1 MNNTSLIQP
10 NASSQGLIR
19 SAVILVYMVFGALLN
34 SVGSI
39 NLLAVQSMGVTRA
52 DAAVLDA
59 YKDLP
64 IAIVS
69 FMVASLL
76 PRLGLR
82 RAMLIGL
89 AAVGVGCALMPVL
102 ASFWAIKLLFIT
114 IGTAFAL
121 VKVSAY
127 SMIGLLTRDERSHAS
142 FTNFLEGMFMVGV
155 LGGYWLF
162 SAAVDNA
169 NPQSTAWLNVYWV
182 LTAVIAI
189 SFCLLAVSRVDESE
203 ARVSTGAVGA
213 DGAPQPASLAADFNA
228 MLRLLLSGLVMV
240 FVLSAFLYVLIEQG
254 VATWLPS
261 FNNEVLGMPAA
272 MSVGLAVIMPASTAI
287 GRLASAVVIARVGWY
302 SVVNLCVVAIATLI
316 LLTLPLSAGLQPNPN
331 MGWAS
336 APLVAYIFPLI
347 GLFLAPIYPAIN
359 SAMLSVLPKSRHAAM
374 TGLIVIFSALGGSFG
389 SFVTGRLF
397 MAFDGRT
404 AFALLLVPI
413 ALLALFLWLFHRALR
428 RHAVD
433 KEQPAKPLDPQ
444 TAAGMVP

>member
-1 MNNTSLIQP
+1 MNPPRTPP
-10 NASSQGLIR
+10 NPRPSTGLIR
-19 SAVILVYMVFGALLN
+19 GAVVLVYMVFGALLN

-52 DAAVLDA
+52 DAALLDA

-69 FMVASLL
+69 FLVASLL

-102 ASFWAIKLLFIT
+102 AGFWAIKLMFVT
-114 IGTAFAL
+114 IGAAFAL

-127 SMIGLLTRDERSHAS
+127 SMIGLVTHDERSHAS
-142 FTNFLEGMFMVGV
+142 FTNLLEGMFMVGV

-162 SAAVDNA
+162 SQAIDDH
-169 NPQSTAWLNVYWV
+169 NPLSLGWLNVYWV
-182 LTAVIAI
+182 LTGVIAL

-203 ARVSTGAVGA
+203 ARATDSILNPRAGSMLA
-213 DGAPQPASLAADFNA
+213 DLSA
-228 MLRLLLSGLVMV
+228 MMRLMLSWLVLV

-261 FNNEVLGMPAA
+261 FNKEVLHMPAA

-302 SVVNLCVVAIATLI
+302 AVVNLCVLAIAALI
-316 LLTLPLSAGLQPNPN
+316 LMTLPLTAGLQTDPN
-331 MGWAS
+331 MSWS
-336 APLVAYIFPLI
+336 RAPLVAYLFPLI

-374 TGLIVIFSALGGSFG
+374 TGLIVIFSALGGSAG
-389 SFVTGRLF
+389 SFITGRLF

-413 ALLALFLWLFHRALR
+413 ALLAVFLYLFRRGLR
-428 RHAVD
+428 RHAD
-433 KEQPAKPLDPQ
+433 STPRQPSLAPRPS
-444 TAAGMVP
+444 A

>member
-1 MNNTSLIQP
+1 MNPPRTPMHPSH
-10 NASSQGLIR
+10 STWLIR

-39 NLLAVQSMGVTRA
+39 NLLAVQSMGITRA
-52 DAAVLDA
+52 DAALLDA

-69 FMVASLL
+69 FLVASLL

-89 AAVGVGCALMPVL
+89 AAVGLGCALMPVL
-102 ASFWAIKLLFIT
+102 AGFWAIKLLFVT
-114 IGTAFAL
+114 IGAAFAL

-127 SMIGLLTRDERSHAS
+127 SMIGLVTHDERSHAS
-142 FTNFLEGMFMVGV
+142 FTNLLEGMFMVGV

-162 SAAVDNA
+162 SQAIDDH
-169 NPQSTAWLNVYWV
+169 NPLSLGWLNVYWV
-182 LTAVIAI
+182 LTAIIAI
-189 SFCLLAVSRVDESE
+189 SFCLLAVARVDETE
-203 ARVSTGAVGA
+203 ARATSGTLNAPRAGSILGDLGAMMR
-213 DGAPQPASLAADFNA
+213 L
-228 MLRLLLSGLVMV
+228 MLSWLVLV

-261 FNNEVLGMPAA
+261 FNKEVLHMPAA
-272 MSVGLAVIMPASTAI
+272 MSVGLAVIMPASTAV

-302 SVVNLCVVAIATLI
+302 AVVNVCVLAIAALI
-316 LLTLPLSAGLQPNPN
+316 LMTLPLTAGLRTDPS
-331 MGWAS
+331 MSWS
-336 APLVAYIFPLI
+336 RAPLVAYLFPLI

-374 TGLIVIFSALGGSFG
+374 TGLIVIFSALGGTAG
-389 SFVTGRLF
+389 SFITGRLF

-413 ALLALFLWLFHRALR
+413 ALLALFLFLFRRGLR
-428 RHAVD
+428 RHAD
-433 KEQPAKPLDPQ
+433 SAPRQPSLTPRAS
-444 TAAGMVP
+444 A

>member
-1 MNNTSLIQP
+1 MNITNLPTNP
-10 NASSQGLIR
+10 GSSQGLIR

-39 NLLAVQSMGVTRA
+39 NLLAVQSLGVTRA
-52 DAAVLDA
+52 EASLLDA

-64 IAIVS
+64 IAVVS
-69 FMVASLL
+69 FLVASLL

-89 AAVGVGCALMPVL
+89 AAVGAGCALMPVL
-102 ASFWAIKLLFIT
+102 AGFWAIKLLFIT

-142 FTNFLEGMFMVGV
+142 FTNLLEGMFMVGV

-162 SAAVDNA
+162 SQAVDNS

-182 LTAVIAI
+182 LTAIIAV

-203 ARVSTGAVGA
+203 ARVGSGAMGA
-213 DGAPQPASLAADFNA
+213 NGAALNGSLAGDVHA
-228 MLRLLLSGLVMV
+228 MLRLMLSGLVMV

-261 FNNEVLGMPAA
+261 FNNEVLHMPAA

-316 LLTLPLSAGLQPNPN
+316 LLTLPLSAGLQPDSA

-336 APLVAYIFPLI
+336 APLVAYMFPLI

-428 RHAVD
+428 RHAQD
-433 KEQPAKPLDPQ
+433 GTQQQALNRR
-444 TAAGMVP
+444 TTAGMTP